1 MLHKA
6 KQILEGTL
14 ADIRDEAKYRYNTAT
29 RKPANPNA
37 GFVEKSINDL
47 ADGAD
52 KIGSNVRVD
61 NLKRDAKTA
70 AGAVALGVASY
81 KAISLYKKR
90 KLHNK
95 WKSVG
100 CDKLTD
106 SVERA
111 KCKQY
116 IASIS

>member
-14 ADIRDEAKYRYNTAT
+14 ADIRDEAKYRYNVT
-29 RKPANPNA
+29 
-37 GFVEKSINDL
+37 DL
-47 ADGAD
+47 ADGVE
-52 KIGSNVRVD
+52 KINSDVRVH

-70 AGAVALGVASY
+70 AGAVALGLASY
-81 KAISLYKKR
+81 KALALVKKR
-90 KLHNK
+90 RLHAK
-95 WKSVG
+95 WKQKG
-100 CDKLTD
+100 CDQLTD

>member
-14 ADIRDEAKYRYNTAT
+14 ADIRDEAKYRYNLST
-29 RKPANPNA
+29 RKPNPNA
-37 GFVEKSINDL
+37 GFVEKSVTDL
-47 ADGAD
+47 ADGVE
-52 KIGSNVRVD
+52 KINSDVRVH

-70 AGAVALGVASY
+70 AGAVALGLASY
-81 KAISLYKKR
+81 KALALVKKR
-90 KLHNK
+90 RLHAK
-95 WKSVG
+95 WKQKG
-100 CDKLTD
+100 CDQLTD

>member
-6 KQILEGTL
+6 KQILEGTI

-29 RKPANPNA
+29 RKPNPNA
-37 GFVEKSINDL
+37 GFVERSVTDL
-47 ADGAD
+47 ADGVD
-52 KIGSNVRVD
+52 KVNSNIRVN
-61 NLKRDAKTA
+61 NLKRDGKTA
-70 AGAVALGVASY
+70 AGAVALGIASY
-81 KAISLYKKR
+81 KALALVKKR
-90 KLHNK
+90 RLHNK
-95 WKSVG
+95 WKQVG

-106 SVERA
+106 SVERV